1 MLKVSDPAVSEI
13 SISLSITPEGW
24 KSAKL
29 IPKKSNGTILLNR
42 NNQFDFL
49 DKVEVGDIF
58 EGKTRDGAVIEG
70 IIIAKDSS
78 TITLGNTVSI
88 R

>member
-1 MLKVSDPAVSEI
+1 MLKVSDPAINEI
-13 SISLSITPEGW
+13 FVILSITPEWW

-29 IPKKSNGTILLNR
+29 IPKKSKGAILLNK

-49 DKVEVGDIF
+49 EKVEVGDIF
-58 EGKTRDGAVIEG
+58 EGKTKGGAVIEG
-70 IIIAKDSS
+70 IITAKDSS

-88 R
+88 G